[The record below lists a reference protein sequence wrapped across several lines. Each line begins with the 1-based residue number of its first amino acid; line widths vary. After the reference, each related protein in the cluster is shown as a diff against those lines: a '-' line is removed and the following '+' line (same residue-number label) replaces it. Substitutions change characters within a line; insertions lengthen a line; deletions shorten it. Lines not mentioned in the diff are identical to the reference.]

1 MVNPYIIAELILNLV
16 DLGMRREAIR
26 AKMKEAELAGKNI
39 SQITEMLRAME
50 SQAIAEAQDAIDA
63 KLRP

>member
-1 MVNPYIIAELILNLV
+1 MANPYIIAELILNLV
-16 DLGMRREAIR
+16 DLGMRREVIR
-26 AKMKEAELAGKNI
+26 TKMKEAELAGKNT

>member
-1 MVNPYIIAELILNLV
+1 MSNPYVIAELILNLV

-26 AKMKEAELAGKNI
+26 AKMKEAELAGKDA